1 MVRIYHMDISRLN
14 DKKHLNTELTISA
27 FTMRSKGCDGVLCE
41 RYLENDCL
49 HCKQCRGMESE
60 PFSTAHFPKKG
71 KNECID
77 FSDASLE
84 LSEN

>member
-14 DKKHLNTELTISA
+14 DKKRFNTELTISA

-49 HCKQCRGMESE
+49 HCKQCRGMEKASRL
-60 PFSTAHFPKKG
+60 PRLAFQKKKG
-71 KNECID
+71 
-77 FSDASLE
+77 
-84 LSEN
+84 EN